1 VHRIL
6 VPLLSGVALALAGC
20 GGGDESGSPTTGPGT
35 TVASG
40 TTGGG
45 AGDGDGDGK
54 GDPKAGEIIF
64 VNEGCGGCHSLKDA
78 GVIGNID
85 DAGSIGPDL
94 DAVKPTHEQ
103 IVEVVTNGKGAMP
116 AFAGDIS
123 AKDIQDVA
131 AYVSSVA
138 GT

>member
-1 VHRIL
+1 MCRAFVL
-6 VPLLSGVALALAGC
+6 LLSGLALALAGC
-20 GGGDESGSPTTGPGT
+20 GGGDESARTTTGRGT

-45 AGDGDGDGK
+45 GGSDGK

-94 DAVKPTHEQ
+94 DTVKPSHEQ
-103 IVEVVTNGKGAMP
+103 VVEVVTNGKGAMP
-116 AFAGDIS
+116 AFKGDIS
-123 AKDIQDVA
+123 PKDIQDVA

-138 GT
+138 GQ

>member
-1 VHRIL
+1 VSRGP
-6 VPLLSGVALALAGC
+6 VPLLSGLALALTGC
-20 GGGDESGSPTTGPGT
+20 GGGEGSGSPTTARST
-35 TVASG
+35 TSVSA

-45 AGDGDGDGK
+45 GGGD

-85 DAGSIGPDL
+85 DAGTIGPDL
-94 DAVKPTHEQ
+94 DTLKPTHEQ
-103 IVEVVTNGKGAMP
+103 VVDAVTNGRGAMP
-116 AFAGDIS
+116 AFEGDIS

-138 GT
+138 GN

>member
-1 VHRIL
+1 MCRAFVL
-6 VPLLSGVALALAGC
+6 LLSGLALALAGC
-20 GGGDESGSPTTGPGT
+20 GGGDESARTTTGRGT

-40 TTGGG
+40 TTSAAGGG
-45 AGDGDGDGK
+45 D

-94 DAVKPTHEQ
+94 DSVKPSHEQ
-103 IVEVVTNGKGAMP
+103 VVEVVTNGKGAMP
-116 AFAGDIS
+116 AFKGDIS
-123 AKDIQDVA
+123 PKDIQDVA

-138 GT
+138 GQ

>member
-1 VHRIL
+1 VSRCL
-6 VPLLSGVALALAGC
+6 VPLLSGLALALAGC
-20 GGGDESGSPTTGPGT
+20 GGGDESARTTTGRGT

-40 TTGGG
+40 TTSAAGGG
-45 AGDGDGDGK
+45 D

-94 DAVKPTHEQ
+94 DTVKPSHEQ
-103 IVEVVTNGKGAMP
+103 VVEVVTNGKGAMP
-116 AFAGDIS
+116 AFKGDIS
-123 AKDIQDVA
+123 PKDIQDVA

-138 GT
+138 GQ

>member
-1 VHRIL
+1 VSRCL
-6 VPLLSGVALALAGC
+6 VPLLSGLALALAGC
-20 GGGDESGSPTTGPGT
+20 GGGDESARTTTGRGT

-40 TTGGG
+40 TTSAAGGG
-45 AGDGDGDGK
+45 D

-94 DAVKPTHEQ
+94 DSVKPSHEQ
-103 IVEVVTNGKGAMP
+103 VVEVVTNGKGAMP
-116 AFAGDIS
+116 AFKGDIS
-123 AKDIQDVA
+123 PKDIQDVA

-138 GT
+138 GQ

>member
-1 VHRIL
+1 MSRCL
-6 VPLLSGVALALAGC
+6 VPLLSGLALALAGC
-20 GGGDESGSPTTGPGT
+20 GGGDESARTTTGRGT

-40 TTGGG
+40 TTSAAGGG
-45 AGDGDGDGK
+45 D

-94 DAVKPTHEQ
+94 DTVKPSHEQ
-103 IVEVVTNGKGAMP
+103 VVEVVTNGKGAMP
-116 AFAGDIS
+116 AFKGDIS
-123 AKDIQDVA
+123 PKDIQDVA

-138 GT
+138 GQ